1 MRGLAVGMIGRGLGL
16 PLVLA
21 LACGA
26 CVGVASAQP
35 TEPLASYF
43 GFDGQRI
50 IVVDEGCG
58 PAVSGDFN
66 DDGRADIAVVNNA
79 KSRIEI
85 HYLRASE
92 RTEAERQQ
100 SARANEIPPSP
111 WYDRQNVSVAHRVG
125 SLLATDAD
133 GDGRLDLIYGGIDP
147 AELVVLGQREV
158 GEFSIVS
165 RRRVRGLEAAPTTL
179 DLGDV
184 TGDEGRELLVT
195 VGGAVNVV
203 PLSARG
209 AIGEPTPLGSP
220 AGVRAVFV
228 EDYDGDGR
236 SDVLAVAPL
245 DAAPVRVWLQSRG
258 TTGSGELT
266 RELRFEM
273 PPLREAEPVRLPG
286 EKACAFATIE
296 EPTRRITL
304 YRLTRESVPEGSD
317 GTQGEV
323 LAEVVG
329 FADGRAADRAVDV
342 VDLDGDGLPDLLAT
356 NKTGNSISVFR
367 QRAGAGLTTGVASP
381 SFREPT
387 VVTAGQWTG
396 DAKPEVFVASEA
408 EATVGVCSYDPAT
421 GMTSFPQPI
430 PLRTP
435 GAAPV
440 AMEHVTIN
448 GEPAVAVV
456 VRKGRDLVVELHQ
469 ADANGRYAK
478 VDLPL
483 AGITQAPRHI
493 LAHDADNDGQTDLLL
508 LTPSQPMIMLYN
520 EGGDGESGEFSV
532 LKREDMR
539 QFGLVSAAGPD
550 NTVTLDVNEDGGSEL
565 LIASGNFVRAC
576 VYDAA
581 TGWRVVEQINVS
593 DPGTQLTGLAAMDGR
608 DGPRLMA
615 ADRAGQ
621 RILSFARDGGA
632 WEVSGD
638 LRLRGFPAGGLW
650 AGVFTGDGQA
660 GALTV
665 SDDAFALVRLAGQ
678 RPSLET
684 VAVYRSDSEDR
695 LEHEIECGDV
705 NGDGYLDMVVLD
717 AREQMCQIYS
727 VSAARRLLLATEF
740 KVFESRL
747 FSGGQALYEPSSALI
762 TDLTGDG
769 RDDVLLTV
777 HDRLIVYPQMAR

>member
-1 MRGLAVGMIGRGLGL
+1 MRGSAAGVMGRALGL
-16 PLVLA
+16 LVLCGGA
-21 LACGA
+21 GGLAT
-26 CVGVASAQP
+26 GVAGAQP

-50 IVVDEGCG
+50 IVVDDGCG
-58 PAVSGDFN
+58 PAVAGDFN
-66 DDGRADIAVVNNA
+66 DDGRPDIAVVNNA
-79 KSRIEI
+79 KSRIEV

-92 RTEAERQQ
+92 RPEAERQQ
-100 SARANEIPPSP
+100 MARANELPPSL

-147 AELVVLGQREV
+147 AELVVLGQREL

-179 DLGDV
+179 EIGDV
-184 TGDEGRELLVT
+184 SGDEGRELLVA
-195 VGGAVNVV
+195 VGGAINVV

-220 AGVRAVFV
+220 AGVRAIFV
-228 EDYDGDGR
+228 EDYDGDGE
-236 SDVLAVAPL
+236 SDVMAVAPL
-245 DAAPVRVWLQSRG
+245 DGAPVRVWLQSRG
-258 TTGSGELT
+258 AGGSGELT

-304 YRLTRESVPEGSD
+304 YRLTRELVPEGSD

-329 FADGRAADRAVDV
+329 FADGRSAERAVEV
-342 VDLDGDGLPDLLAT
+342 VDLDADGLPDLLAT

-367 QRAGAGLTTGVASP
+367 QRADAGLTTGVSSP

-396 DAKPEVFVASEA
+396 DARPEIFVASEA
-408 EATVGVCSYDPAT
+408 EATVGVCSYDAAT
-421 GMTSFPQPI
+421 GLASFPQPI

-440 AMEHVTIN
+440 AMEHVTID
-448 GEPAVAVV
+448 GQAAVAVV

-469 ADANGRYAK
+469 ADANGAYAN

-483 AGITQAPRHI
+483 AGITQPPRHI
-493 LAHDADNDGQTDLLL
+493 LAHDADRDGKTDLLL

-520 EGGDGESGEFSV
+520 RGAAAEGGAFAV

-550 NTVTLDVNEDGGSEL
+550 NTLSLDVAGDGGSEL

-581 TGWRVVEQINVS
+581 TGWSVVEQINVS
-593 DPGTQLTGLAAMDGR
+593 DPGTVSYTHLTLPTNR
-608 DGPRLMA
+608 
-615 ADRAGQ
+615 
-621 RILSFARDGGA
+621 
-632 WEVSGD
+632 EV
-638 LRLRGFPAGGLW
+638 
-650 AGVFTGDGQA
+650 
-660 GALTV
+660 
-665 SDDAFALVRLAGQ
+665 
-678 RPSLET
+678 
-684 VAVYRSDSEDR
+684 
-695 LEHEIECGDV
+695 
-705 NGDGYLDMVVLD
+705 
-717 AREQMCQIYS
+717 
-727 VSAARRLLLATEF
+727 
-740 KVFESRL
+740 
-747 FSGGQALYEPSSALI
+747 
-762 TDLTGDG
+762 
-769 RDDVLLTV
+769 
-777 HDRLIVYPQMAR
+777 